1 MVHGLSCSSAYGIFP
16 DEGSNRHLLH
26 WQVDS
31 LPLSHQGSPITFFF
45 KEIFVYL
52 AVPELSCSMQ
62 DLSVEAYGLLVVAC
76 GI

>member
-1 MVHGLSCSSAYGIFP
+1 MVHGLSCSSARGIFP
-16 DEGSNRHLLH
+16 DQGSNQHLLH

-31 LPLSHQGSPITFFF
+31 LPRSHQGSAITFFP
-45 KEIFVYL
+45 KEIFVYV

-62 DLSVEAYGLLVVAC
+62 DLSVEAYGPLVVAC

>member
-1 MVHGLSCSSAYGIFP
+1 MVHGLSCSSACGIFP
-16 DEGSNRHLLH
+16 DQGSNQPLLH

-31 LPLSHQGSPITFFF
+31 LPQSHQGSAIAFFS
-45 KEIFVYL
+45 KEIFVYV

>member
-1 MVHGLSCSSAYGIFP
+1 MVHGLSCFSECGIFP
-16 DEGSNRHLLH
+16 DQGSNQHLLH

-31 LPLSHQGSPITFFF
+31 LSWSHQGSAITFFP
-45 KEIFVYL
+45 KEIFVYV